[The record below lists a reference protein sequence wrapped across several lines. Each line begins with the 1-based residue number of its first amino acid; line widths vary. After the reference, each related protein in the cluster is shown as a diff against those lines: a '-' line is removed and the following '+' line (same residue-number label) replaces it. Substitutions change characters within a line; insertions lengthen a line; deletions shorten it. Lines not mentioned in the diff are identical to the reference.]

1 MSEAIEPAVDADIEE
16 FADPQEEIETEQD
29 SDLEEGAKDS
39 ELANQKQDPEL
50 NSKFAEMRRK
60 AEAADA
66 RAKKADDVVA
76 KQWGHMGIKT
86 VEQLEKHLEE
96 EQWRDKGF
104 EPDEVQKLI
113 DEKLANHPDVLAA
126 KQSKQDSFRAA
137 QMEKLNKTYGLDI
150 KSVDD
155 IQSLPNAEAM
165 IQKIVAGYEW
175 DEAYLVTHQSHIAQ
189 NLASKAKQ
197 SALNNQ
203 QSKSH
208 LKTTKGGGDVD
219 TFTMPDGVL
228 DSYRKAFAKEYRKGT
243 MTDKDFM
250 ADYRKHNKK

>member
-1 MSEAIEPAVDADIEE
+1 MDPTIDPTVDAEFEE
-16 FADPQEEIETEQD
+16 VVDPQDEVDNDQD

-60 AEAADA
+60 AEASDA

-126 KQSKQDSFRAA
+126 QQSKQDSFRAA
-137 QMEKLNKTYGLDI
+137 QMDKLNKTYGLDI

-155 IQSLPNAEAM
+155 IHGLPNAEAM

-175 DEAYLVTHQSHIAQ
+175 DEAYLVTHQEHITQ
-189 NLASKAKQ
+189 NLASRAKQ

-203 QSKSH
+203 QSKAH
-208 LKTTKGGGDVD
+208 LKRSEERRVGNEWCIQCRSRWGRGG
-219 TFTMPDGVL
+219 
-228 DSYRKAFAKEYRKGT
+228 
-243 MTDKDFM
+243 
-250 ADYRKHNKK
+250 